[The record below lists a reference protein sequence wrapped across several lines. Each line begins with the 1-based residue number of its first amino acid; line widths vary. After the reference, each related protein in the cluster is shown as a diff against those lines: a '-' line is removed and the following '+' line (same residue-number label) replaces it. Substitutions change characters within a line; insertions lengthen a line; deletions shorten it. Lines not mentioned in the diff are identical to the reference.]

1 MNEQDNDAES
11 EEGDDAMMKKAIA
24 ASLRESGSA
33 TPACPSA
40 SASASRVVFKDDLED
55 EEDDDI
61 EDDNDDIEEDGDFED
76 AGVSSSADSD

>member
-1 MNEQDNDAES
+1 MDEQDNDAES
-11 EEGDDAMMKKAIA
+11 EESDDTMMKQAIA
-24 ASLRESGSA
+24 ASLRESADA
-33 TPACPSA
+33 TPASPS
-40 SASASRVVFKDDLED
+40 SSTGASRVVYKDDLED